1 MVIAVPLVLIMLGL
15 LFVLGLA
22 LACAAILYAKARKA
36 LDGRRESRRGG
47 AVIDGEYRVVETKA
61 E

>member
-1 MVIAVPLVLIMLGL
+1 MVIAVP
-15 LFVLGLA
+15 LA